1 MRTLIS
7 TVYILLGVCIVA
19 IAFKSSS
26 KHRIRASNLPRKLER
41 SVLRLLEND
50 NDLLVYKDIE
60 TPKFGVKSLDEIKVA
75 TSKSS
80 DKNINKADVK
90 SKVKSASTFGSM
102 TIEDLKKRMI
112 PLENAEGKPLPQ
124 RTEDLNGINPFVPL
138 LFSSIPFAMAF
149 GGYTLSSYLTAN
161 FAVQFLSS
169 DVYTLQRIAIVARNI
184 LVGMTTL
191 ATTFCGVIGLGLF
204 LLGLTVGL
212 GVLKGELD
220 PNKNDINVNKTSP

>member
-7 TVYILLGVCIVA
+7 TSWVVL
-19 IAFKSSS
+19 IACSYVIALRNQPMYHTSRNQNFPHK
-26 KHRIRASNLPRKLER
+26 REVLI
-41 SVLRLLEND
+41 LRLRDND
-50 NDLLVYKDIE
+50 NDLLVYNDDEK
-60 TPKFGVKSLDEIKVA
+60 PKFGIKSLDEIKA
-75 TSKSS
+75 AS
-80 DKNINKADVK
+80 NKPNGNKVDVK
-90 SKVKSASTFGSM
+90 SKVKSSSTFGSM
-102 TIEDLKKRMI
+102 TIDDLKKRMI

-124 RTEDLNGINPFVPL
+124 RTEDLNGINPLVPL
-138 LFSSIPFAMAF
+138 LFSSVPFAMAF
-149 GGYTLSSYLTAN
+149 GGYKISSYLTAN

-204 LLGLTVGL
+204 ILGVTVGV

-220 PNKNDINVNKTSP
+220 PNKNDINVNKT